1 MKVNK
6 KFSARWSLVLLVLLA
21 VPATAA
27 DGVIQNGVDAWL
39 TSDGGRSFMDFAYDP
54 IPAGFFCSGSAPFIG
69 RIAWR
74 GVPLAT
80 SPPDVFGVG
89 VDTIIRRVDDAVF
102 DRGGVATTRLQVAA
116 LSLESIE
123 PIQTSCGLYA
133 VRATL
138 APGEQP
144 MTEMRIV
151 RTRKHGGYFQ
161 APLEFNAR
169 LTFTPVGVKRSE
181 FLEIDRTIFFPA
193 AVGARWTDR
202 PRKAVVRVKGFALV
216 DTDGDGAAETFLPGT
231 SNFFPLGSG
240 ARSGGMTKVAEVEQ
254 QPCLAKIGEVCHWY
268 SAYNKCHCTILAEP
282 TAE

>member
-1 MKVNK
+1 MNK

-21 VPATAA
+21 VPAVAA
-27 DGVIQNGVDAWL
+27 DGVIRNGVDVWR
-39 TSDGGRSFMDFAYDP
+39 TSDGGRSFMDFTFDP
-54 IPAGFFCSGSAPFIG
+54 IPAGFFCGGSAAFNG

-80 SPPDVFGVG
+80 SPPNVFGVG
-89 VDTIIRRVDDAVF
+89 ADTVIRRLDDAVF
-102 DRGGVATTRLQVAA
+102 DREGVAVSRLQVAA

-138 APGEQP
+138 APGVQP

-151 RTRKHGGYFQ
+151 RTRKHGGYFE
-161 APLEFNAR
+161 APLEFTAR
-169 LTFTPVGVKRSE
+169 LTFAPVGVKRSE
-181 FLEIDRTIFFPA
+181 ILELDRTVFFPA
-193 AVGARWTDR
+193 APDARWTDR
-202 PRKAVVRVKGFALV
+202 PRKPVVRVKGFALV

-231 SNFFPLGSG
+231 SNFFPLGAG
-240 ARSGGMTKVAEVEQ
+240 ARSGGMTKALQE
-254 QPCLAKIGEVCHWY
+254 PCLAKIGEVCHWY
-268 SAYNKCHCTILAEP
+268 DLYQKCHCTILAEP